1 LEIDNL
7 LLCDS
12 YLSVA
17 RTKLLSL
24 YLCSKP
30 GSLHVIIYSTGFV
43 VGYEVS
49 SFHIGQIMNIVT
61 QCTWVKTQQV
71 LYRRSGGL
79 QKRC

>member
-17 RTKLLSL
+17 WTKPLLLSL
-24 YLCSKP
+24 HSKS
-30 GSLHVIIYSTGFV
+30 GSLHVIIYSTVFV

-49 SFHIGQIMNIVT
+49 SFHIGQILNIVT

-71 LYRRSGGL
+71 LHRHRDGL